1 MRSLA
6 ALAVLS
12 LATAPV
18 ALAAQGNPVSTAA
31 REIARANGRN
41 LLAAAQAMP
50 AEKFG
55 YKPTPAQMTF
65 GELIAHILEDNSITC
80 TAIGSTTIAAEP
92 KLTPSDG
99 KDKLVAA
106 LGRSIT
112 ACTAALAKL
121 SDAQMGDLV
130 SYYGQQSPRASA
142 VLGLVDDWADHYS
155 QQAIYLRL
163 NGILPPSARQGGM

>member
-1 MRSLA
+1 MRSLQA
-6 ALAVLS
+6 VTILALAAS
-12 LATAPV
+12 PI
-18 ALAAQGNPVSTAA
+18 ALTAQGNPVSSGA
-31 REIARANGRN
+31 REIAAEAGRN

-55 YKPTPAQMTF
+55 FKPTPAQMTF

-80 TAIGSTTIAAEP
+80 TAIGSTTIASEP
-92 KLTPSDG
+92 KLTPNDS

-106 LGRSIT
+106 LGRSNS
-112 ACTAALAKL
+112 ACNAALAKAT
-121 SDAQMGDLV
+121 DAQLV
-130 SYYGQQSPRASA
+130 AMVPYYGHNSPRASA
-142 VLGLVDDWADHYS
+142 VLGLVADWSDHYS

>member
-1 MRSLA
+1 MRSLH
-6 ALAVLS
+6 AVTML
-12 LATAPV
+12 
-18 ALAAQGNPVSTAA
+18 ALAASPLALTAQANPVTSGV
-31 REIARANGRN
+31 REIATETGRN

-92 KLTPSDG
+92 KLTPTDA

-106 LGRSIT
+106 LGRSIA
-112 ACTAALAKL
+112 ACNDALAKVT
-121 SDAQMGDLV
+121 DAQLGAMV
-130 SYYGQQSPRASA
+130 PYYGHSSPRASA
-142 VLGLVDDWADHYS
+142 VLGLVADWSDHYS
-155 QQAIYLRL
+155 QQAMYLRL

>member
-1 MRSLA
+1 MRSLH
-6 ALAVLS
+6 ALAILS
-12 LATAPV
+12 LAAAPV

-50 AEKFG
+50 AAKFG
-55 YKPTPAQMTF
+55 YKPTPAQMSF
-65 GELIAHILEDNSITC
+65 GELIAHILDDNGITC
-80 TAIGSTTIAAEP
+80 TAIGGTAQAAEP
-92 KLTPSDG
+92 KLAPTDA
-99 KDKLVAA
+99 KEKLVAA
-106 LGRSIT
+106 LERSL
-112 ACTAALAKL
+112 AFCTAALAKVT
-121 SDAQMGDLV
+121 DAQMGDMV
-130 SYYGQQSPRASA
+130 SYYGQKSPRASA